1 MKASRMEAIV
11 KNIVDTVGGLC
22 LGAVVSVF
30 ILTTIVANAGIPT
43 GSMENT
49 IKVGDR
55 VFGNRLAYLISEPKL
70 GDVIL
75 FRFPD
80 DKSLLYTKRIIGVPN
95 DVIDIR
101 DGKVYLNNSD
111 TPVYEP
117 YLKEPMIDNP
127 DMHFEVPDNSYF
139 CMGDNRNNSADSR
152 YWNNKFVSI
161 DDIIAKVEVSYF
173 PNPRIIK

>member
-1 MKASRMEAIV
+1 M
-11 KNIVDTVGGLC
+11 
-22 LGAVVSVF
+22 
-30 ILTTIVANAGIPT
+30 
-43 GSMENT
+43 
-49 IKVGDR
+49 
-55 VFGNRLAYLISEPKL
+55 
-70 GDVIL
+70 
-75 FRFPD
+75 
-80 DKSLLYTKRIIGVPN
+80 
-95 DVIDIR
+95 
-101 DGKVYLNNSD
+101 NNSD

>member
-1 MKASRMEAIV
+1 MKAIV
-11 KNIVDTVGGLC
+11 KNAIDTVGGLC

-30 ILTTIVANAGIPT
+30 ILTTIVANASIPT

-55 VFGNRLAYLISEPKL
+55 VLGNRLVYLVSEPKR
-70 GDVIL
+70 GDVIM

-80 DKSLLYTKRIIGVPN
+80 DKSLLYTKRIIGIPN

-111 TPVYEP
+111 TPIYEP

-127 DMHFEVPDNSYF
+127 DMHFEVPADSYF

-161 DDIIAKVEVSYF
+161 DDIVAKVEVSYF